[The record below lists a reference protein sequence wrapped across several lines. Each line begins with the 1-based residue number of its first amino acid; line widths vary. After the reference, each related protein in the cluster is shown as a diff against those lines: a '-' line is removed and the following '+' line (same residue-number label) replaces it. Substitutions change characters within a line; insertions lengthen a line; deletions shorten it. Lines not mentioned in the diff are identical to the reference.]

1 MYVASPKS
9 KDKAERGTDVNNMLI
24 ENNDALVPAI
34 NAIKAD
40 LEKRLGALESTG
52 RMTFTGDPVVR
63 QYSYSELLC
72 RNIYMH
78 FDMAATSDYDMYLTS
93 VEKHQ
98 QRLFDLMKNK
108 QESYLAK
115 DLKKSKKSPHLAKAM
130 CILYTIE
137 AKLMAERARLFTEA
151 KARGEEGDILNET
164 LRR

>member
-1 MYVASPKS
+1 MSVSSLKYEDRAKFCI
-9 KDKAERGTDVNNMLI
+9 DVNNMLI

-34 NAIKAD
+34 NAIIAD
-40 LEKRLGALESTG
+40 LEKRVGALESTG
-52 RMTFTGDPVVR
+52 RMTFTEDPVVR

-78 FDMAATSDYDMYLTS
+78 FDMANTSDYDVYLTS

-108 QESYLAK
+108 QESFLAK

-137 AKLMAERARLFTEA
+137 AKLMTERVRLFTEA
-151 KARGEEGDILNET
+151 KARGEEGDILNKT